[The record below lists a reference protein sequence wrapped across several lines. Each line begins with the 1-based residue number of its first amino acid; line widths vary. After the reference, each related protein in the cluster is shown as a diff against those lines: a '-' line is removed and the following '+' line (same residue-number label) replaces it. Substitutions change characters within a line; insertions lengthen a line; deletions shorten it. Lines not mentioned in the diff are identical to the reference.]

1 MLTPPIPVAD
11 HLSGRRFAGQVVA
24 CLWLASVA
32 AAAGQEPSAVP
43 APDAAPMY
51 VPDTAGGAGFAA
63 VPTGVA
69 ADMLPSWP
77 RWFGGASGLVM
88 TRTLPPGAATMR
100 PVGGLQ
106 LTTADA
112 GATWPGGID
121 LRLGR
126 WFGDRQQHA
135 VELIYWGIF
144 NLGSAASVTTSPP
157 AIDAIPQAPGAT
169 IGGTA
174 AAAFLDNAAGQQI
187 ARADVINDVEI
198 NWVYSLWERP
208 EFLPHDRG
216 INLMWLAGFRFFEVN
231 DILTLT
237 STPGSGGLT
246 PAEIAVATNNNIYG
260 AQVGAKFDWLFL
272 PRLRFNVVPKFM
284 IGGNSITNTTSLA
297 SATGTTALFAD
308 GTAAR
313 VHSTLGVFSW
323 LGSVDTGLA
332 WDVTD
337 RWSLMLGYRVVGV
350 GNIAQADG
358 QWPTLLAS
366 PGTLPGLSAG
376 SSTIVHGGFAGFEG
390 RW

>member
-1 MLTPPIPVAD
+1 MAWLWCVA
-11 HLSGRRFAGQVVA
+11 GGVTV
-24 CLWLASVA
+24 
-32 AAAGQEPSAVP
+32 GQEPGPAGGVQPPAAVPMYVADPAGVAAVP
-43 APDAAPMY
+43 A
-51 VPDTAGGAGFAA
+51 
-63 VPTGVA
+63 GVA
-69 ADMLPSWP
+69 ADMLPTWP
-77 RWFGGASGLVM
+77 RWFGGANGLVM
-88 TRTLPPGAATMR
+88 TRTLPTGAATMQ
-100 PVGGLQ
+100 PVGGVQ

-112 GATWPGGID
+112 GATWPGGVD

-135 VELIYWGIF
+135 VELIYWGVF
-144 NLGSAASVTTSPP
+144 NIGSAASVAVSPP
-157 AIDAIPQAPGAT
+157 TIDAIPQATGAT

-174 AAAFLDNAAGQQI
+174 AALFLDDAAGQQI
-187 ARADVINDVEI
+187 ARSDVINDIEI

-208 EFLPHDRG
+208 EFLPRDRV

-246 PAEIAVATNNNIYG
+246 PADVTVATNNNLYG

-272 PRLRFNVVPKFM
+272 PRLRFNIVPKFM
-284 IGGNSITNTTSLA
+284 IGGNAVTNTTSLA
-297 SATGTTALFAD
+297 STTGTTALFAD
-308 GTAAR
+308 GSAAN

-358 QWPTLLAS
+358 QWPTLLTSAAS
-366 PGTLPGLSAG
+366 LPGLTAG